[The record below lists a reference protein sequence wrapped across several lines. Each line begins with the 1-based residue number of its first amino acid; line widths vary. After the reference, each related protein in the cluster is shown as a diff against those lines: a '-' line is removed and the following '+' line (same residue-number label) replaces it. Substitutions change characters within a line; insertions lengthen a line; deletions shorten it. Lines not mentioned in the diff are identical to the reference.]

1 MGIIEQINIKNRTYY
16 FFNDVINIED
26 FDSSLLRIGKKSY
39 KNICIYNIAY
49 ITIKKFDDSE
59 NVNSVNPFYLIFGK
73 ADGYIDKNSGNKY
86 LDFTSTDCNKKVLAK
101 FPKLWDQINI

>member
-1 MGIIEQINIKNRTYY
+1 MH
-16 FFNDVINIED
+16 V
-26 FDSSLLRIGKKSY
+26 
-39 KNICIYNIAY
+39 Y

-86 LDFTSTDCNKKVLAK
+86 LDFTSTDCNKNVLAK
-101 FPKLWDQINI
+101 FSKLWDQINIWLKQWMEVKKWVWKTCHENKI